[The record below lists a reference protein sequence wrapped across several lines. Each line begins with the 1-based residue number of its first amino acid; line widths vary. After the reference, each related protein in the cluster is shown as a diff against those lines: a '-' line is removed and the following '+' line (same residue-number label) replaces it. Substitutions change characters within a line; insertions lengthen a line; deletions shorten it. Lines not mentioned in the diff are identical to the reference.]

1 MEKKCSKCKVLKS
14 VENFGKLT
22 NSIDGFRCDCN
33 ECRKEYRAKM
43 SSHIKEKN
51 NNYYKNNKNILLEKN
66 KEYREQNKEIINQQR
81 KEYRNREE
89 VKNHIKM
96 KQKEYLPIRKERIKE
111 RRKTDLNFKLSEILR
126 SKVHKILK
134 NHKTSYSKYLGC
146 DLDWLKLWLEF
157 RFDNNMNWKN
167 FGSNWHID
175 HILPISKFN
184 LKNENEL
191 KICFHWTNLQPLPA
205 LENQQK
211 SNSIQ
216 LHYYFNNIVNINRF
230 NSKHKQFL
238 GYQVVNES
246 LQWLRVELRYGKNP
260 TYEDDS
266 NSSEIGNPQPSL

>member
-22 NSIDGFRCDCN
+22 NSIDGLRYDCN
-33 ECRKEYRAKM
+33 DCRKEYRAKS

-89 VKNHIKM
+89 IKNHIKM